1 MVLAPFEAGEAAGI
15 FNLLLVDETHRLS
28 QRANQPSGVLNKKF
42 SDITIEL
49 FGADDYSKTQLHW
62 IQKKSKYQV
71 FLLDTEQS
79 IRPADLP
86 SELLSALIAETRAS
100 ERHFQLKTQM
110 RVRAGSD
117 FVAYIRWILNPSPT
131 RAPPQLRDFG
141 DYDFRIFDNVALMRD
156 EIL

>member
-1 MVLAPFEAGEAAGI
+1 MVLTPFEAGEAAGM
-15 FNLLLVDETHRLS
+15 FNLLLVDETHRLN
-28 QRANQPSGVLNKKF
+28 QRANQPSGVLNNKF

-49 FGADDYSKTQLHW
+49 FGADDYSKTQ
-62 IQKKSKYQV
+62 
-71 FLLDTEQS
+71 LLDTEQS